1 MSESTLPT
9 PRLGFAAYSGTGK
22 TTLLIRLIPLL
33 VEQGLRLGIIKHSH
47 HDFEIDNPDKDSYKL
62 HHAGAMQTLLTSK
75 YRSALIQERQPQQ
88 EPDLDEEYAK
98 LDHDRLDL
106 VLVEGFRHVS
116 SLPRIELNRPSLG
129 RPFLFP
135 GEDNIIA
142 LATDE
147 AVDTDLPLL
156 DINSPQAIADFIL
169 DWLKRQTPHSR

>member
-1 MSESTLPT
+1 MNTPRLPT

-33 VEQGLRLGIIKHSH
+33 IEHGLRLGIIKHSH
-47 HDFEIDNPDKDSYKL
+47 HDFEIDNPAKDSYKL
-62 HHAGAMQTLLTSK
+62 HHAGAQQTLLTSK
-75 YRSALIQERQPQQ
+75 YRSALISERQPVQ
-88 EPDLDEEYAK
+88 EPDLEQEYAR

-135 GEDNIIA
+135 GEDTIIA
-142 LATDE
+142 LATDTP
-147 AVDTDLPLL
+147 VDAPLPVL

-169 DWLKRQTPHSR
+169 DWLEHQT

>member
-1 MSESTLPT
+1 MNDYRLPT

-33 VEQGLRLGIIKHSH
+33 VEQGLRIGIIKHSH
-47 HDFEIDNPDKDSYKL
+47 HDFEIDNPQKDSYRL
-62 HHAGAMQTLLTSK
+62 HHAGALQTLLTSK
-75 YRSALIQERQPQQ
+75 YRSALVSERRPQQ
-88 EPDLDEEYAK
+88 EPDLDEEYAR

-142 LATDE
+142 LATDTP
-147 AVDTDLPLL
+147 VDTDLPVL
-156 DINSPQAIADFIL
+156 DINQPKQIADFIL
-169 DWLKRQTPHSR
+169 EWIGHQG